1 MEYSRLIYF
10 KSSKMPTIDQVVR
23 ALEKE
28 DDLRVA
34 IDDKYNMLY
43 KDDNVSYTVGETVL
57 IDDGTF
63 SMLVGMTSESH
74 VGQEAE
80 ALAQQLLMITPIN
93 SPEEQLLAKLSTCD
107 ARFEIGGVY
116 PDELC
121 DLFLD
126 HAEVFNRVDER
137 LESLVDGIIYDPEA
151 GTLR

>member
-10 KSSKMPTIDQVVR
+10 KSSKMPTIEQVVR
-23 ALEKE
+23 ALSKE

-43 KDDNVSYTVGETVL
+43 KDNEVSYTVGETVL

-63 SMLVGMTSESH
+63 SMLVGMTAEPH
-74 VGQEAE
+74 VIQEAE
-80 ALAQQLLMITPIN
+80 ALAQQLLLITPAN
-93 SPEEQLLAKLSTCD
+93 SAEEQLLAKLATCN

-116 PDELC
+116 PDELR

-126 HAEVFNRVDER
+126 HTETFNRVDEH
-137 LESLVDGIIYDPEA
+137 LEMLVDGIIYDPEA